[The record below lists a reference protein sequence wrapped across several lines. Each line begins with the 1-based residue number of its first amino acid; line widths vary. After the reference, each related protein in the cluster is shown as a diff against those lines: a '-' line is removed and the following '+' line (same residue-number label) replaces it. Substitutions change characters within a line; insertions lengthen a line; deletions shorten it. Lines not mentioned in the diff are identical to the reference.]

1 VSTDRDVS
9 RIVRSWLEEG
19 VTTLPDRV
27 LDDVL
32 DRVPATPQRRSWW
45 PARRFAQ
52 MNTLAKA
59 AIAAAAVIALA
70 VVGYSMLPGPSV
82 GGPGPTPTPTVSP
95 VPSPSPTPA
104 TLANGSLTPG
114 TYRVATGQFTLK
126 PFVVTVPEGWS
137 HSVGDG
143 NFISKGDPWDANGVT
158 FATWLIS
165 HVYADSCQW
174 EGTLAE
180 ATSPAAL
187 VTALSTQTGHQT
199 SGPTRVT
206 LAGNQATRLD
216 FSLAGDFDVT
226 TCDNEFVRLWPDA
239 GPNENFG
246 LPIYPGQSTTVYVL
260 DFDGSAMVV
269 VAIRNE
275 DSPATDAAELEAIVE
290 SLVFEP

>member
-1 VSTDRDVS
+1 
-9 RIVRSWLEEG
+9 
-19 VTTLPDRV
+19 
-27 LDDVL
+27 
-32 DRVPATPQRRSWW
+32 
-45 PARRFAQ
+45 
-52 MNTLAKA
+52 M
-59 AIAAAAVIALA
+59 
-70 VVGYSMLPGPSV
+70 
-82 GGPGPTPTPTVSP
+82 
-95 VPSPSPTPA
+95 
-104 TLANGSLTPG
+104 
-114 TYRVATGQFTLK
+114 
-126 PFVVTVPEGWS
+126 
-137 HSVGDG
+137 DG

-199 SGPTRVT
+199 SGPTPLT
-206 LAGNQATRLD
+206 LAGTQATRFD
-216 FSLAGDFDVT
+216 FSLAGDFDVSA
-226 TCDNEFVRLWPDA
+226 CDSEFVRLWPDA

-246 LPIYPGQSTTVYVL
+246 LPIYPGQTTTSYVL
-260 DFDGSAMVV
+260 DFDGSTMVV